1 MHEMNC
7 IGIDGL
13 SRRMVSYAHMKLH
26 FLLGVLAMALGSSA
40 LPAGD
45 VVVLSGPWEME
56 QKSAPGKWMPAVVP
70 GTVLT
75 TLVKN
80 GVVPDPYWGLNNKIE
95 EGRIPDVGMGARDFY
110 TVTYRTKV
118 VIPEGWKKKTVWLRP
133 EGINYHG
140 EIRLNGQVATTTTGT
155 FARNAVDVS
164 AFLRPGVNDV
174 EVEVRPVDHP
184 GRPFKKPWGAPGEW
198 SNGGDGQIGR
208 DVTVLMGAGW
218 DFMFS
223 DGIRDRHAG
232 IWKDIVLFATDKIR
246 IDAPYVRTKLNDA
259 MDEAEL
265 TLEVDLVNASQ
276 KWGDT
281 LSGVLEAEVA
291 EAGATTG
298 ASSLR
303 TRFSKRMSFYR
314 GERRTEFLTAKLGN
328 PKLWWPRN
336 KGPQNLYTLN
346 VRFVLDAYKEYDT
359 TADRL
364 YDVPGGVS
372 DSKTIRFGV
381 REFTSDQSGAEGA
394 RQFYVNRRKTFI
406 RGTNWIPEGMLRQYD
421 GRMEAEVRLTA
432 ESGVNLVRL
441 WAGGITES
449 DRFYELCDEYGLLV
463 WQEFWMTGDTR
474 HPDDPGLY
482 LDCVAQQV
490 KRIRHHASIAH
501 WVCSNE
507 STDVQGVE
515 ALVKRLTGTT
525 SWMQNSECDGV
536 HDGSPYYP
544 VNSMRHY
551 MDCASSRGRRIYG
564 FSPEY
569 GTCALPPAECCR
581 EFMPEELLW
590 PVEKN
595 VDAWKY
601 REGGGFDR
609 MTEFHHAAVNAY
621 GKSSG
626 FDEYARKS
634 QAADALAHRCLWEAW
649 NRARNTATGVL
660 FWYNNTPIPQLG
672 GHTWSHSLVS
682 TASQFAQAN
691 ALEPLHA
698 QYEYLSN
705 RVSVVSDVY
714 ESKRLVV
721 KAEVYDFE
729 SRKVWERSA
738 KVEVPGETHVDV
750 FAIPFGAEPALNFY
764 KPHFI
769 KLRLMEGAREIAS
782 TFYWRSN
789 SIYAGPESAT
799 GPCVGGFEDLDSLPT
814 TTLAARQV
822 SDEAGRL
829 VVEVENT
836 GDKLA
841 FMVEVRLEGEDGK
854 YLKPV
859 FYSDNFF
866 ALLPGEKKTIT
877 ANHPAAKFNW
887 RAKAWNSK

>member
-1 MHEMNC
+1 MHEMDC
-7 IGIDGL
+7 AGIDGL
-13 SRRMVSYAHMKLH
+13 PRRMVSYAQMKMR
-26 FLLGVLAMALGSSA
+26 FLLAILVVSLGC
-40 LPAGD
+40 PAFQADD
-45 VVVLSGPWEME
+45 VVVLSGPWEMQ
-56 QKSAPGKWMPAVVP
+56 QKSARGKWMPAVVP

-80 GVVPDPYWGLNNKIE
+80 WVVPDPYYGLNNKIG

-118 VIPEGWKKKTVWLRP
+118 TIPENWKRKTVWLRP

-164 AFLRPGVNDV
+164 EFLRPGVNDV

-184 GRPFKKPWGAPGEW
+184 GKPFQKPWGAPGEW
-198 SNGGDGQIGR
+198 SNGGDGEIGR

-223 DGIRDRHAG
+223 DGIRDRHVG

-291 EAGATTG
+291 GTDV
-298 ASSLR
+298 
-303 TRFSKRMSFYR
+303 RFSKRMSFYR
-314 GERRTEFLTAKLGN
+314 GERRTEFLTAKLKN

-346 VRFVLDAYKEYDT
+346 VQFVLDAYKEYDRV
-359 TADRL
+359 ADRQ
-364 YDVPGGVS
+364 YEVPGCVS

-381 REFTSDQSGAEGA
+381 REFTSDQSGEDGA
-394 RQFYVNRRKTFI
+394 RQFYVNRRKIFI
-406 RGTNWIPEGMLRQYD
+406 RGTNWIPEGMLRQD
-421 GRMEAEVRLTA
+421 DERMEAEMRLTA

-474 HPDDPGLY
+474 HPDNPGLY
-482 LDCVAQQV
+482 LDSVAQQV

-515 ALVKRLTGTT
+515 ELVKSLTGTT

-551 MDCASSRGRRIYG
+551 LDCASSRGRRIYG

-595 VDAWKY
+595 VEAWKY

-621 GKSSG
+621 GKSSS

-660 FWYNNTPIPQLG
+660 FWYNNTPVPQLG
-672 GHTWSHSLVS
+672 GHAWDHSLVC

-705 RVSVVSDVY
+705 RVSIVSDIY
-714 ESKRLVV
+714 EARNLSV

-738 KVEVPGETHVDV
+738 KVNVPGETHVDV
-750 FAIPFGAEPALNFY
+750 FAIPFGAELALNFD
-764 KPHFI
+764 KPHFV

-789 SIYAGPESAT
+789 SVYAGPESAT
-799 GPCVGGFEDLDSLPT
+799 GPCVGGFEDLDTLPK
-814 TTLAARQV
+814 TTLAARQL
-822 SDEAGRL
+822 SDEGGKL
-829 VVEVENT
+829 TVEVENA